1 MSPVTIKSK
10 DLPKILH
17 QKAGVG
23 VSALVTVRFEK
34 NKITVT
40 PQSDL
45 DREIAEGLAD
55 IKAGRTYGPF
65 NTADEMIQ
73 SLHDYARKHKRK
85 VKRP

>member
-10 DLPKILH
+10 DLPRILH
-17 QKAGVG
+17 QKAGLA

-40 PQSDL
+40 PQSAL
-45 DREIAEGLAD
+45 EQAIAEGLAD

-73 SLHDYARKHKRK
+73 SLHAYTRKRKIK
-85 VKRP
+85 VKRS